1 MAKYFDVHPDN
12 PQPRTIAQVADSIR
26 ADALIAY
33 PTDSCYALGCRLG
46 SRDGIERIR
55 TIRHLDD
62 RHHFTL
68 VCQDFAQLGQFVR
81 VDNDVF
87 RAIKAS
93 TPGSYTFIL
102 PATKEVPRMLQH
114 PKKKTVGVRIPD
126 HVVTQALLSELGEP
140 LLSSTL
146 LLPDEDE
153 PMTQGWEIK
162 DRLDHVLDAVVDSGD
177 CGTEPTTVINFSEG
191 EAEIVRRGPGTS
203 AGSNDGVGGGAGGL
217 TAGRMARATMTRTGR
232 DRPVGPTRRFTAEY
246 ASTQRGSP
254 PMTSVQGTA
263 VDIPTEDGVAD
274 AYVAHAADGGPRPG
288 VLLYQD
294 AFGLRPHLTSMADR
308 IAEAGYTVLVPN
320 VFYRHGRSPVVELP
334 EFIDPEARPE
344 IWGRSGR

>member
-12 PQPRTIAQVADSIR
+12 PQPRAISQIAESIR
-26 ADALIAY
+26 SDALIAY

-46 SRDGIERIR
+46 SRDGIDRIR
-55 TIRHLDD
+55 TIRQLDD

-81 VDNDVF
+81 VDKDVF

-146 LLPDEDE
+146 LLPDEEE

-177 CGTEPTTVINFSEG
+177 CGTEPTTVIDFSDG
-191 EAEIVRRGPGTS
+191 EAEIVRRG
-203 AGSNDGVGGGAGGL
+203 AGD
-217 TAGRMARATMTRTGR
+217 TA
-232 DRPVGPTRRFTAEY
+232 RFE
-246 ASTQRGSP
+246 
-254 PMTSVQGTA
+254 
-263 VDIPTEDGVAD
+263 
-274 AYVAHAADGGPRPG
+274 
-288 VLLYQD
+288 
-294 AFGLRPHLTSMADR
+294 
-308 IAEAGYTVLVPN
+308 
-320 VFYRHGRSPVVELP
+320 
-334 EFIDPEARPE
+334 
-344 IWGRSGR
+344 